1 MLLPAEPCVVI
12 SREGRKGG
20 GGGRAHRVRMK
31 GEQGGAEQGTK
42 VGQGADK
49 GGGPATQVPVSASLR
64 PTANAACST

>member
-20 GGGRAHRVRMK
+20 GGGRAHRVSR
-31 GEQGGAEQGTK
+31 GGAEQGTK

>member
-1 MLLPAEPCVVI
+1 
-12 SREGRKGG
+12 
-20 GGGRAHRVRMK
+20 MK